1 MSMMSDLILVGVSV
15 FVFAAASA
23 FLTSIKNKISQQK
36 IMKKFSTKFDLKRC
50 TFFAIC
56 GFIAIFIILRAPQVI
71 DAKEILKFN
80 RDLKNYNAKLQILD
94 SDNKKITEFTIA
106 IADDENKKMYGLM
119 NLEELPQTHGMLFP
133 FFKNQIVVMWMKNT
147 RIPLDMLFIDKNNLI
162 ANIKINAEPY
172 SLNLISSEKKVKKVL
187 EINGGLSEKL
197 GIKIG
202 QKIKILN

>member
-1 MSMMSDLILVGVSV
+1 
-15 FVFAAASA
+15 
-23 FLTSIKNKISQQK
+23 
-36 IMKKFSTKFDLKRC
+36 MKKFSTKFDLKRC
-50 TFFAIC
+50 TFFVIC